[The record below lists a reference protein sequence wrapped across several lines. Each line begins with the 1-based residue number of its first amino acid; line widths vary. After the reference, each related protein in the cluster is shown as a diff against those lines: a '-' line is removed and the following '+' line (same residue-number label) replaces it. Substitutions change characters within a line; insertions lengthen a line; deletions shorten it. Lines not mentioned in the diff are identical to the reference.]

1 MPKPTILYFY
11 AERPTDEDR
20 QIAAAAGAKLRNVCA
35 YRPGDCLETCD
46 GVMGLAPAVYVERFG
61 RIEQEAQKAAAHVA
75 ADVPAVA
82 PGKAYALHNGQG
94 KWKVVGADGT
104 DVLEGVSR
112 ATAYRRVREL
122 NAEA

>member
-35 YRPGDCLETCD
+35 YRPGDCLEPCD

-61 RIEQEAQKAAAHVA
+61 RIEPEGQKTT
-75 ADVPAVA
+75 PAVVVEAPAA

-94 KWKVVGADGT
+94 KWKVIGADGAT
-104 DVLEGVSR
+104 VEEGVSR

-122 NAEA
+122 NSEA